1 MYWLVI
7 LQFSE
12 LKTACFT
19 YSHGLIHL
27 HKGLK
32 RENESNCD
40 KNSTSNSNST
50 PCRHTEN
57 METQLNERAK
67 QMCD

>member
-7 LQFSE
+7 LQFPA

-19 YSHGLIHL
+19 YSHGPTHL

-40 KNSTSNSNST
+40 KNSSSNSKST
-50 PCRHTEN
+50 TRMHTGN
-57 METQLNERAK
+57 METPGK
-67 QMCD
+67 

>member
-1 MYWLVI
+1 MYWPVI
-7 LQFSE
+7 LKFSA

-19 YSHGLIHL
+19 YSHGPIHL

-40 KNSTSNSNST
+40 KNSSSNSNST
-50 PCRHTEN
+50 QRRLTDN
-57 METQLNERAK
+57 MMTPS
-67 QMCD
+67 